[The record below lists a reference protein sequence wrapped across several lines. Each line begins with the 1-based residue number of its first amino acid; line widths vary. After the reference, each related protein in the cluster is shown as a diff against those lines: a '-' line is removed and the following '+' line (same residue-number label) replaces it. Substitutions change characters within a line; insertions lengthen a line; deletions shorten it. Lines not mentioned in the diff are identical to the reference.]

1 MTTLE
6 HIDAD
11 FKEAMKTKDE
21 LRLSV
26 LRLVRTALKNKQID
40 AQHVL
45 EEVEVHAVL
54 KMMIKQYQ
62 DALSDFTNAGRRD
75 LVERQ
80 QREIDLIATY
90 LPPALPVEEL
100 ELLVTQAVQASG
112 ATDMGKAMGAAM
124 KVVQGR
130 ADGNQV
136 RLIVQKV
143 LGS

>member
-62 DALSDFTNAGRRD
+62 DALSDFT
-75 LVERQ
+75 
-80 QREIDLIATY
+80 T
-90 LPPALPVEEL
+90 PV
-100 ELLVTQAVQASG
+100 VG
-112 ATDMGKAMGAAM
+112 
-124 KVVQGR
+124 
-130 ADGNQV
+130 
-136 RLIVQKV
+136 IW
-143 LGS
+143 